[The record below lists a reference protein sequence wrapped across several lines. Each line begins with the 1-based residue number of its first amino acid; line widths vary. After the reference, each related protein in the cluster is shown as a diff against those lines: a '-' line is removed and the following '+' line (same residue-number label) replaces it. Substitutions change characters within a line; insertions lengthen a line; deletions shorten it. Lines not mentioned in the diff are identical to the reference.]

1 MGKKL
6 HVNAIFFI
14 TFDLNNN
21 NNNNDKKEK
30 RRRYYEC
37 AGAPSLRVVVTSRT
51 QRIRYISAN
60 PGSQNLKSE
69 EN

>member
-21 NNNNDKKEK
+21 NDKNEK